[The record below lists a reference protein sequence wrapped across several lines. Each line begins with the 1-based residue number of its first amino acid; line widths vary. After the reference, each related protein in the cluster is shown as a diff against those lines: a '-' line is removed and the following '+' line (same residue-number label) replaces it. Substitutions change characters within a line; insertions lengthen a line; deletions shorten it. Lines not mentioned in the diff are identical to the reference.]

1 MLNKSLRDLVNDDVD
16 TLRYNTKQGIFI
28 FNKND
33 VIKALDHELRSNR
46 KNVLNALRD
55 ENNFKYYATIKPTF
69 FKSLDTLAQKFANFS
84 EVIALCKTRLTLFS
98 LVSPKIISLPPILLT
113 GEPGVGKTRFI
124 KELAKLLNTDF
135 YSLDFS
141 TISSGFVLNGG
152 DSTWSE
158 SKPGFVSNSLRESR
172 YANPII
178 LLDEIDKVGND
189 KIYDPLACLYS
200 LLEPHSATNFRDEF
214 LEITMDMSKIMWFAT
229 ANYPERIAAPIRSRM
244 TQVHIDPPSHEH
256 SKNIAHSI
264 YKELLDSHAWGKHF
278 SKKLSLNV
286 INQLA
291 TLPARQVRKALENAL
306 ATAASRAKNNS
317 LRIKIIA
324 SDLGDLHGLKNQSKK
339 GIGFLAEI

>member
-1 MLNKSLRDLVNDDVD
+1 MLNKSLGDLVNDDVD

-33 VIKALDHELRSNR
+33 VIKALDHELRSSR

-55 ENNFKYYATIKPTF
+55 ENNFKYYATIKPTI
-69 FKSLDTLAQKFANFS
+69 FKSLDKLAQKFANFS

-98 LVSPKIISLPPILLT
+98 LVSPKIIALPPILLT

-124 KELAKLLNTDF
+124 KELATLLNTDF

-141 TISSGFVLNGG
+141 TISSGFVLNGA

-200 LLEPHSATNFRDEF
+200 LLEPHSAANFRDEF

-256 SKNIAHSI
+256 SKNITHSI

-278 SKKLSLNV
+278 SKKLSPEV
-286 INQLA
+286 INPLA

-306 ATAASRAKNNS
+306 ANAASRAKNNS
-317 LRIKIIA
+317 SRIKIIA
-324 SDLGDLHGLKNQSKK
+324 SDLGDLHASKKQSKM